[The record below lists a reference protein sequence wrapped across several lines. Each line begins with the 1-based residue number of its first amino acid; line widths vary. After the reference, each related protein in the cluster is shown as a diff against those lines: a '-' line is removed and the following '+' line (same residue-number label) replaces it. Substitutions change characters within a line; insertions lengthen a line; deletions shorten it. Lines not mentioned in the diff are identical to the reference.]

1 MAPSRRGL
9 CSAIRNGSDFP
20 LAATG
25 GTRYQTR
32 VRSFLG
38 MLLVLLV
45 FILVVGG
52 GGLIWH
58 LSSSVEFARKDLPAA
73 EKR

>member
-1 MAPSRRGL
+1 VGDGR
-9 CSAIRNGSDFP
+9 DFP

-25 GTRYQTR
+25 GTRYQSR
-32 VRSFLG
+32 VRSFFG

-45 FILVVGG
+45 FVLVVGG

-58 LSSSVEFARKDLPAA
+58 LSSNVEFSRKDVPAA
-73 EKR
+73 AKR

>member
-1 MAPSRRGL
+1 MAPSPPGS
-9 CSAIRNGSDFP
+9 CCAIRDQNDFP
-20 LAATG
+20 AGRHGRIALK
-25 GTRYQTR
+25 TR

-45 FILVVGG
+45 FIIVVGG
-52 GGLIWH
+52 GGLIWY